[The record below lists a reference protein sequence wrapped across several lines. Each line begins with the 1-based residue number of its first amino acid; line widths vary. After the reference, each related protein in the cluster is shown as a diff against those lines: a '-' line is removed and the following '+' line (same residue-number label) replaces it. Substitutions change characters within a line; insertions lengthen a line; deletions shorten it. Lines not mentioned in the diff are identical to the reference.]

1 MCLPGFCAIIF
12 ISEYTLSKGGVRV
25 TVIEAIILGIVQGL
39 TEFLP
44 VSSSGHL
51 AVFQHLFGMQEDRI
65 LFLTVLLHLG
75 TLLSIF
81 YVYSKDIGLIIIE
94 FIKMIFEVIKG
105 KGLRVSNEHRKL
117 GIMIIVATIPTGLM
131 GIFLNDVFTSFYS
144 STLIIGFAFL
154 ITGALLWFAEGVN
167 IGKRNINDMRWYD
180 AAIVGIFQGLAI
192 TPGIS
197 RSGSTI
203 VGSLFRGF
211 NKELAT
217 KFSFLISI
225 PTISGAIILEMKH
238 ALEIGLGDLSFG
250 MLLAGI
256 LSAFITG
263 ILAIRTLINFIKKEK
278 LYYFSYYTWT
288 VGALVIIVSLFA

>member
-1 MCLPGFCAIIF
+1 MNIF
-12 ISEYTLSKGGVRV
+12 K
-25 TVIEAIILGIVQGL
+25 AIILGIVQGL

-51 AVFQHLFGMQEDRI
+51 AVVQHLLKVPEDRI
-65 LFLTVLLHLG
+65 LFLTILLHFG

-81 YVYSKDIGLIIIE
+81 FIYSKDIYMITIE
-94 FIKMIFEVIKG
+94 FFKMLFELISG
-105 KGLRVSNEHRKL
+105 KGFKANNEYRRL
-117 GIMIIVATIPTGLM
+117 GIMIIVATIPTGIM
-131 GIFLNDVFTSFYS
+131 GIFLNDLFASFYS
-144 STLIIGFAFL
+144 STLIIGIALL
-154 ITGALLWFAEGVN
+154 ITGTLLWFAEKYN
-167 IGKRNINDMRWYD
+167 SGKRNINHMRWYD

-203 VGSLFRGF
+203 VGSLFLGF

-225 PTISGAIILEMKH
+225 PTILGATILEVK
-238 ALEIGLGDLSFG
+238 AIFEVGLGDFTFG
-250 MLLAGI
+250 ILIAGI
-256 LSAFITG
+256 LSAFLAG

-278 LYYFSYYTWT
+278 LYYFSFYTWS
-288 VGALVIIVSLFA
+288 VGGIVIIVSLLK